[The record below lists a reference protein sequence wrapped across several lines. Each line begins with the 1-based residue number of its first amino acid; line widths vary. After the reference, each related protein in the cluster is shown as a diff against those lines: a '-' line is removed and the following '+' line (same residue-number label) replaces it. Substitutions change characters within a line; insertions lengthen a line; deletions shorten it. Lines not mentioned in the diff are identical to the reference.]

1 VIRAIEREKPARTED
16 RRAEFDKVAL
26 AHQDSVYRAALWM
39 TRNQHEAED
48 LVQETYLR
56 AFRSFHR
63 FEQSTNCRAWL
74 LKILTNLN
82 IDRYSRVS
90 AKSENVRYEDI
101 KHFVASEKSPAAL
114 ASPGSSFDYGE
125 FLDEDVKHAV
135 ESVPETFRIPLLLSC
150 VEGMSYKEISRVL
163 GCPMGTVM
171 SRVYRGRQLLKQK
184 LAGYAATRHAC
195 QEAGA

>member
-1 VIRAIEREKPARTED
+1 MIRAIERERPVGDED

-26 AHQDSVYRAALWM
+26 AHMDSVYRAALWM

-48 LVQETYLR
+48 LLQETYLR

-82 IDRYSRVS
+82 IDRYTRAS

-101 KHFVASEKSPAAL
+101 KHFVASEEPAGGQSSTAT
-114 ASPGSSFDYGE
+114 SFDYGE

-135 ESVPETFRIPLLLSC
+135 ESVPETFRVPLLLSC

-184 LAGYAATRHAC
+184 LANHSAAQHVC
-195 QEAGA
+195 QEAGC

>member
-1 VIRAIEREKPARTED
+1 VIRAIEREKPAGAED
-16 RRAEFDKVAL
+16 RREEFDKVAL
-26 AHQDSVYRAALWM
+26 AHLDSVYRAALWM

-63 FEQSTNCRAWL
+63 FEQSTDCRAWL
-74 LKILTNLN
+74 FRILTNLN
-82 IDRYSRVS
+82 IDRYTRAS

-101 KHFVASEKSPAAL
+101 KHFVATDESKAAPASL
-114 ASPGSSFDYGE
+114 SSSFDYGE

-135 ESVPETFRIPLLLSC
+135 ESVPPTFRIPLLLSC
-150 VEGMSYKEISRVL
+150 VEGLSYKEIARTL
-163 GCPMGTVM
+163 RCPMGTVM

-184 LAGYAATRHAC
+184 LAGYEAENRTC
-195 QEAGA
+195 QEAGG

>member
-1 VIRAIEREKPARTED
+1 MIRAIEYEKSAGG
-16 RRAEFDKVAL
+16 RRSEFDKVAL
-26 AHQDSVYRAALWM
+26 AHLDAVYRAALWM

-74 LKILTNLN
+74 LKILSNLN
-82 IDRYSRVS
+82 IDRYTRAS

-101 KHFVASEKSPAAL
+101 QHLVAEGRAV
-114 ASPGSSFDYGE
+114 GSFSGAGSGFDYGE

-135 ESVPETFRIPLLLSC
+135 ESVPETFRVPLLLSA

-171 SRVYRGRQLLKQK
+171 SRVYRGRQLLKRK
-184 LAGYAATRHAC
+184 LAGYARAHHC

>member
-1 VIRAIEREKPARTED
+1 VIKAIEYEKSAGD

-26 AHQDSVYRAALWM
+26 THMDSVYRAALWM

-82 IDRYSRVS
+82 IDRYTRAS

-101 KHFVASEKSPAAL
+101 KHFAASRVTEAGSSAA
-114 ASPGSSFDYGE
+114 GSSFDYGE

-135 ESVPETFRIPLLLSC
+135 ESVPETFRMPLLLSA
-150 VEGMSYKEISRVL
+150 VEGLSYKEISRVL

-171 SRVYRGRQLLKQK
+171 SRVYRGRQLLKHK
-184 LAGYAATRHAC
+184 LAGYMLSRSC
-195 QEAGA
+195 QQAGA